1 MYLKLMH
8 HAVRPFSDPGVTLKE
23 RVQWLA
29 WSRFFVMGWRGD
41 ALKTGDAK
49 DEFLTTNQYDCIC
62 LNAEEF
68 ILFCRWLVSMPDVD
82 AMKKFRFAPHV
93 FGEQQNEGLF
103 RMLRALYND
112 RNFSVEGAVH
122 RINHAQMHAIIAAR
136 RRDDFSYPAH
146 RKHLPQESF
155 QRPGE
160 ELPAFTGEELR
171 AWVEEA
177 RLEAIADLARVG
189 IGCGDMAEEADVQ
202 AEEEEDAED
211 RDDAERN
218 VDVREEDLDASATGD
233 GGGGLDDGEAA
244 AADSHRTWKQ
254 LYTAAVGAT
263 TLSHPHGDGCTSERP
278 YLQRGREFNKKV
290 DCGPAGMVNMARACS
305 LALGQRPRLSNDRTT
320 RVRQAKA
327 PKKTMTAAADAS
339 APAIASSAEP
349 RLTKK
354 ELLDLGKQRGLQVTT
369 RMKKAQLEAMVLGP
383 AAAAHGTEG
392 DEKEEEEDETEDRG
406 EDGMQLAL
414 ADDRRTDSSGA

>member
-1 MYLKLMH
+1 
-8 HAVRPFSDPGVTLKE
+8 
-23 RVQWLA
+23 
-29 WSRFFVMGWRGD
+29 
-41 ALKTGDAK
+41 
-49 DEFLTTNQYDCIC
+49 
-62 LNAEEF
+62 
-68 ILFCRWLVSMPDVD
+68 MPDVD

-103 RMLRALYND
+103 RMLRALYNE

-136 RRDDFSYPAH
+136 RRDDFAYPAQ

-189 IGCGDMAEEADVQ
+189 IECGDVAVEDADGHAAAEQD
-202 AEEEEDAED
+202 EDAED

-218 VDVREEDLDASATGD
+218 VDVREEDLDAPAAGGD
-233 GGGGLDDGEAA
+233 GSGGGLDDGEEAT
-244 AADSHRTWKQ
+244 ADSHRTWKQ

-263 TLSHPHGDGCTSERP
+263 TISHPYGDGCTSERP

-290 DCGPAGMVNMARACS
+290 DCGAAGMVNMARACS
-305 LALGQRPRLSNDRTT
+305 LALGQRPRLSTDRTT

-327 PKKTMTAAADAS
+327 PN
-339 APAIASSAEP
+339 
-349 RLTKK
+349 
-354 ELLDLGKQRGLQVTT
+354 
-369 RMKKAQLEAMVLGP
+369 
-383 AAAAHGTEG
+383 
-392 DEKEEEEDETEDRG
+392 
-406 EDGMQLAL
+406 
-414 ADDRRTDSSGA
+414 